1 MSTKYKSASISVEE
15 ILDSVGAEF
24 DDVTGAVRVSDEVW
38 LDAQILIAVC
48 RVWPKNVNDELLFR
62 GGHFMNDL

>member
-24 DDVTGAVRVSDEVW
+24 DDITGAVRVSDEVW

-48 RVWPKNVNDELLFR
+48 RV
-62 GGHFMNDL
+62 